1 MQAISL
7 FKIVTNYRA
16 SYNKYSSLA
25 LNFTLTMN
33 SYRYDQTVLI
43 NIDICSCTTHL
54 GQINLIKTLS
64 MYVTKT
70 KLNNFKADVDHLLV
84 WFTVDQVDIDH
95 IESSYPFTTGHH
107 PAYVLRVPRI
117 RHFSWFTWHR

>member
-33 SYRYDQTVLI
+33 SYRYDQTVNQYRYLFVY
-43 NIDICSCTTHL
+43 NTPRSN
-54 GQINLIKTLS
+54 Q
-64 MYVTKT
+64 
-70 KLNNFKADVDHLLV
+70 LN
-84 WFTVDQVDIDH
+84 
-95 IESSYPFTTGHH
+95 
-107 PAYVLRVPRI
+107 
-117 RHFSWFTWHR
+117 

>member
-7 FKIVTNYRA
+7 FKIVINYRA

-84 WFTVDQVDIDH
+84 
-95 IESSYPFTTGHH
+95 
-107 PAYVLRVPRI
+107 
-117 RHFSWFTWHR
+117 

>member
-33 SYRYDQTVLI
+33 SYRYDQT
-43 NIDICSCTTHL
+43 
-54 GQINLIKTLS
+54 
-64 MYVTKT
+64 
-70 KLNNFKADVDHLLV
+70 
-84 WFTVDQVDIDH
+84 
-95 IESSYPFTTGHH
+95 ES
-107 PAYVLRVPRI
+107 I
-117 RHFSWFTWHR
+117 